1 MSLPT
6 FSRRSFIGG
15 LSAAPVLLNAAGKKV
30 PIGLELYSV
39 RDMMAKDEIGTVKQ
53 VGALGYQCV
62 EFYGPYFQWTVEQ
75 AKEMRRVLDGT
86 GMKCYSTHNAAS
98 NLEPANI
105 QKAIELNSI
114 IGSKMVVAAS
124 SGLRQEEQKSVD
136 GWKRIAE
143 LLTTADATLR
153 KSGMRAGYHNHGTE
167 FRPIDGTLPLQVIAQ
182 NTPKSVVLQLD
193 VGTCVEMKQDPVAW
207 IKQHP
212 GRIRSIHCKEWSPDK
227 GYKVLF
233 GDGVAPW
240 KAIFAAAESVGG
252 IEFYLIEQEG
262 YSTPS
267 LEAAKICL
275 ANYKKLRG
283 A

>member
-6 FSRRSFIGG
+6 FSRRSFFAG

-39 RDMMAKDEIGTVKQ
+39 RDMMKDDEIGTVKK
-53 VGALGYQCV
+53 VGALGYDCV
-62 EFYGPYFQWTVEQ
+62 EFYGPYFDWTTEQ

-86 GMKCYSTHNAAS
+86 GMKCHSTHNGSA
-98 NLEPANI
+98 NLKPENI
-105 QKAIELNSI
+105 NKAIELNSI
-114 IGSKMVVAAS
+114 IGSKMVVMAS
-124 SGLRQEEQKSVD
+124 SGLRSEEQKSVD
-136 GWKRIAE
+136 GWKKVAE
-143 LLTTADATLR
+143 TLSAADARLK
-153 KSGMRAGYHNHGTE
+153 KSGMRAGYHNHATE
-167 FRPIDGTLPLQVIAQ
+167 FQPIGGTLPLEVIAK

-193 VGTCVEMKQDPVAW
+193 VGTCVEVGQDPVAW
-207 IKQHP
+207 IKRNS
-212 GRIRSIHCKEWSPDK
+212 GRIRSIHLKEWSPDK

-233 GDGVAPW
+233 GDGAAPW
-240 KAIFAAAESVGG
+240 KAIFGAAESVGG

-267 LEAAKICL
+267 LEASKVCL
-275 ANYKKLRG
+275 ENYKKLR

>member
-1 MSLPT
+1 MSFSS
-6 FSRRSFIGG
+6 FSRRSLLAG

-39 RDMMAKDEIGTVKQ
+39 RDMMAKDEVGTVKQ
-53 VGALGYQCV
+53 VAALGYQCV
-62 EFYGPYFQWTVEQ
+62 EFYGPYFQWTPAQ
-75 AKEMRRVLDGT
+75 AKELRKVLDDT
-86 GMKCYSTHNAAS
+86 GMKCHSTHNAAS
-98 NLEPANI
+98 NLKPENLP
-105 QKAIELNSI
+105 KAIELNGI
-114 IGSKMVVAAS
+114 IGSKMVVMAS
-124 SGLRQEEQKSVD
+124 SGLPKAEQNLD
-136 GWKRIAE
+136 GFKKVAE
-143 LLTTADATLR
+143 ALSAADAILK
-153 KSGMRAGYHNHGTE
+153 KSGMRAGYHNHGLE
-167 FRPIDGTLPLQVIAQ
+167 FTVMNGSRPMDVIAK

-193 VGTCVEMKQDPVAW
+193 VGTCVEMGQDPVAW
-207 IKQHP
+207 IKQNP

-233 GDGVAPW
+233 GDGKAPW

-267 LEAAKICL
+267 LEASKLCL
-275 ANYKKLRG
+275 ENYKKLR

>member
-1 MSLPT
+1 MSLSV
-6 FSRRSFIGG
+6 FSRRSLFAG
-15 LSAAPVLLNAAGKKV
+15 LAAAPVLLNAAGKKV

-53 VGALGYQCV
+53 VAALGYQCV
-62 EFYGPYFQWTVEQ
+62 EFYGPYFNWTPAQ
-75 AKEMRRVLDGT
+75 AKEIRKVLDDT
-86 GMKCYSTHNAAS
+86 GLKCHSTHNAAS
-98 NLEPANI
+98 NLKPENLP
-105 QKAIELNSI
+105 KAIELNKI
-114 IGSKMVVAAS
+114 IGSKMVVMAS
-124 SGLRQEEQKSVD
+124 SGLPKNEQTLD
-136 GWKRIAE
+136 GFKKVAE
-143 LLTTADATLR
+143 ALSAADAILK
-153 KSGMRAGYHNHGTE
+153 KSGMRAGYHNHGLE
-167 FRPIDGTLPLQVIAQ
+167 FTVMGDARPMDVIAK

-207 IKQHP
+207 IKQNP

-233 GDGVAPW
+233 GDGAAPW

-267 LEAAKICL
+267 IEASKVCLE
-275 ANYKKLRG
+275 NYKKLRG
-283 A
+283 I